1 MPRTKQLLKSVSVAS
16 EPLSLSA
23 GNALVPLAGI
33 HLRRGDDNARD
44 LLAAHVVTLAESIAA
59 LGILEPVVVDL
70 EGYLLAGGH
79 RLAALQLLAEADGE
93 ARRKLFLDRRVVKTA
108 EAEPAE
114 DKKQPKDPL
123 ADRVAAIDAT
133 AFIAK
138 YPKAKVPV
146 VAVDVSGKDAPAQAL
161 AIEAAENSIRKQYS
175 RGEVQKLA
183 AKLKKAGYTSR
194 TGRPK
199 TGEKSARP
207 VLEVLVGCSGRN
219 LRRLLGEEEAP
230 AKSGWDLAV
239 AALLRAA
246 KRVQEEGKN
255 KRSEEN
261 QKVVDLAAKVS
272 KALVSE

>member
-1 MPRTKQLLKSVSVAS
+1 MPRTKQLLKSVSEAS

-23 GNALVPLAGI
+23 GNVLVPLAGI

-70 EGYLLAGGH
+70 DGYLLAGGH

-93 ARRKLFLDRRVVKTA
+93 ARRKLFLDRRVAKAA
-108 EAEPAE
+108 EAGPEKA
-114 DKKQPKDPL
+114 KIPL
-123 ADRVAAIDAT
+123 ADRVAAIDTT
-133 AFIAK
+133 AFLAK

-146 VAVDVSGKDAPAQAL
+146 VAIDVSDKAGPAL
-161 AIEAAENSIRKQYS
+161 GFAIEAAENSIRKQYS
-175 RGEVQKLA
+175 RDEVQRLA

-219 LRRLLGEEEAP
+219 LRRLLGEEDAP

-246 KRVQEEGKN
+246 KRVQEEGKS

-261 QKVVDLAAKVS
+261 QRVVDLAAKVS
-272 KALVSE
+272 KALASE